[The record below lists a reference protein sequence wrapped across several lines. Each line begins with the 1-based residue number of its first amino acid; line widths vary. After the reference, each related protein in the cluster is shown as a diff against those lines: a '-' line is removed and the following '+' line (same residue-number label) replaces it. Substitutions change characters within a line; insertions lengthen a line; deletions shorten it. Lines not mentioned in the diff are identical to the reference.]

1 VTLSEQL
8 SSASSV
14 SQTKVMIVRRALCSM
29 DSMFRAAYRAATVE
43 LASDCFLASF
53 VINQD

>member
-1 VTLSEQL
+1 MTLSERL

-14 SQTKVMIVRRALCSM
+14 SQTEVMIVRRALCSM